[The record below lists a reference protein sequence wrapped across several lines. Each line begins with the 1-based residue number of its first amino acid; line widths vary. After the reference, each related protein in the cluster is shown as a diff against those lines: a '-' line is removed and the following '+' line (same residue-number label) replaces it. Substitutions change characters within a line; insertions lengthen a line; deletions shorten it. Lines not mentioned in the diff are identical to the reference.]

1 MTFKIVVP
9 HILCCLCDIKVSTG
23 DFASVSTD
31 QNYLHIVLVV
41 FVVVVLFVAVVVVV
55 VVVFVVDVAVF
66 FVWQFQQIKIICTY
80 LASLSLFPLLF

>member
-1 MTFKIVVP
+1 MLFV
-9 HILCCLCDIKVSTG
+9 CGIKVSTG

-55 VVVFVVDVAVF
+55 VVFVVVFAVF
-66 FVWQFQQIKIICTY
+66 IVWQFQQIKIICT
-80 LASLSLFPLLF
+80 

>member
-1 MTFKIVVP
+1 MNIHNLLYLIPNTRKERAKSLPRNWPRV
-9 HILCCLCDIKVSTG
+9 
-23 DFASVSTD
+23 
-31 QNYLHIVLVV
+31 NYLHIVLVV
-41 FVVVVLFVAVVVVV
+41 FVVVVLFVAVVVV

>member
-55 VVVFVVDVAVF
+55 VVVVVFVVDVAVF
-66 FVWQFQQIKIICTY
+66 FVWQFQQIKIICT
-80 LASLSLFPLLF
+80 